1 VWRAQQSS
9 PSPESKPV
17 EPVAEVAQ
25 TEPSVAKVQDISIH
39 RAASKGNI
47 EAVKQHLATG
57 TDVNAKDNIGMT
69 PLHEAVRYGRKEIAE
84 LLIAEGAD
92 VNAKDKDETTPLDKS
107 IKDKKISDL
116 LRNHGGKYSS
126 IHIPSLAGD
135 VEAVK
140 EFLSNGSDVNAKSD
154 IGQTPLHMAAMFGRK
169 AVVEILISKGANVN
183 ALTVSDPFKGEDVPA
198 FAASTFREKTP
209 LDLALLLPETA
220 DLLRKHGGKTAE
232 ELKAVGN

>member
-1 VWRAQQSS
+1 MKHLLITTIAAVLLTGCGGAQQSS

-84 LLIAEGAD
+84 LLIAGGADLNAKDKHGKTPLHHAATKEIAELLIAEGAD
-92 VNAKDKDETTPLDKS
+92 VNAKNDGGFTPLDAATQ
-107 IKDKKISDL
+107 
-116 LRNHGGKYSS
+116 GK
-126 IHIPSLAGD
+126 PTKT
-135 VEAVK
+135 V
-140 EFLSNGSDVNAKSD
+140 
-154 IGQTPLHMAAMFGRK
+154 
-169 AVVEILISKGANVN
+169 
-183 ALTVSDPFKGEDVPA
+183 AL
-198 FAASTFREKTP
+198 FREN
-209 LDLALLLPETA
+209 
-220 DLLRKHGGKTAE
+220 GGKTSE
-232 ELKAVGN
+232 ELKAEGGCKSF